1 MSALPLKADICSSRA
16 EHRVGVAH
24 WHRGHGGK
32 SVPRSVMS
40 RGEQLPKMARV
51 SLFRAQANAMGS
63 HADTIVS
70 LCKAYTIVSLCKAY
84 KDWQSEH
91 GLYLGDVPEIPEHLE
106 DGHLTTN
113 EREWLR
119 VFIQRWNAACD
130 RERECAVAA

>member
-1 MSALPLKADICSSRA
+1 
-16 EHRVGVAH
+16 
-24 WHRGHGGK
+24 
-32 SVPRSVMS
+32 MS

-51 SLFRAQANAMGS
+51 SLFRSQANAMGS
-63 HADTIVS
+63 HAD
-70 LCKAYTIVSLCKAY
+70 TIVSLCKAY

-119 VFIQRWNAACD
+119 AFIQRWNAACD
-130 RERECAVAA
+130 RERASAVAA